1 MYMWVCSV
9 YMLWNNFSYFPS
21 SSLLPFCSILV
32 QGSKAVS
39 DGCGVLSLSVVVC
52 AIGEVGE
59 CYKCYNFLS
68 LFRLKQML
76 CNMVFFYTFFFV
88 SFSFLELYF
97 CGWLEYYVCM
107 NVSICLYHR
116 RRRAFTIS
124 FLHNFLTIIIVF
136 VIFLSQSSFRCRP
149 SNILTPLHHE
159 FYGFNLIKILLI
171 LVCTLKIIHSYINVW
186 RRFPMVLTA

>member
-9 YMLWNNFSYFPS
+9 YMLWNNFSHFPS
-21 SSLLPFCSILV
+21 ASLSFCSILL

-39 DGCGVLSLSVVVC
+39 DGSGVLSLSVVVY

-76 CNMVFFYTFFFV
+76 CNMVFFYTFFSV

-107 NVSICLYHR
+107 NVSICLYYR
-116 RRRAFTIS
+116 RRRAFTIY
-124 FLHNFLTIIIVF
+124 FLHIIS
-136 VIFLSQSSFRCRP
+136 LSQSSFRCRP
-149 SNILTPLHHE
+149 TNILTP
-159 FYGFNLIKILLI
+159 FSSRIL
-171 LVCTLKIIHSYINVW
+171 S
-186 RRFPMVLTA
+186 F